1 MFTHLG
7 VWGVFFM
14 CSLGVSGVG
23 KGPCQLGWKLSTQST
38 LPREARVNQYL
49 GNHAGGRGGDMEVRN
64 GQEKEG
70 D

>member
-1 MFTHLG
+1 MEWVRGH
-7 VWGVFFM
+7 
-14 CSLGVSGVG
+14 VS
-23 KGPCQLGWKLSTQST
+23 LGWKLATQGP
-38 LPREARVNQYL
+38 LLREARVNQYL